1 MAHSHPVYVCRDL
14 VKRRYAGPGAGRKPG
29 PAVGPGS
36 GGFELRVPSLKIRPG
51 EVVVL
56 KGASGSG
63 KSTLL
68 DLLALALRPDGA
80 DAFSFRPEHREPSDL
95 LRLWDRNDLDGLG
108 RLRGAHIGYVLQTG
122 GLLPFLSA
130 RENIALSCRLL
141 GQDPGARI
149 ERLAERLSIGAQ
161 LDRLPGQLSVGER
174 QRVAIAR
181 AMAHRPSVVLADE
194 PTASVDPV
202 NAVAIRELFL
212 ELVQQSGV
220 TAVIATHDWQP
231 GVVPGIQ
238 VLEHRIERAGEHA
251 ISFFWN

>member
-1 MAHSHPVYVCRDL
+1 MTVSHPVYLCREL
-14 VKRRYAGPGAGRKPG
+14 VKRRRAGTVAGS
-29 PAVGPGS
+29 A
-36 GGFELRVPSLKIRPG
+36 GFELRVPSLKIRPG

-68 DLLALALRPDGA
+68 DLLALALKPDGGETFA
-80 DAFSFRPEHREPSDL
+80 FRPEHQEATDL

-108 RLRGAHIGYVLQTG
+108 RLRGTHIGYVLQTG

-141 GQDPGARI
+141 GRDPGGRI
-149 ERLAERLSIGAQ
+149 ERLAERLSISAQ
-161 LDRLPGQLSVGER
+161 LDKRPGQLSVGER

-212 ELVQQSGV
+212 DLVQRSGV
-220 TAVIATHDWQP
+220 TAVIAAHDWQP
-231 GVVPGIQ
+231 GAIPGVQ
-238 VLEHRIERAGEHA
+238 VLEHRIERVGDTVL
-251 ISFFWN
+251 SLFWS